1 MEPAVHDPARVAH
14 HASNAPTAEPP
25 SSVPDGFQVAAVASL
40 AGLRDS
46 CGNVP
51 LDACVLVR
59 KTWVVPASVSPRAA
73 AVLLQVDGVLSLQE
87 IAAKSNLSLP
97 DTIGAYLD
105 LLGLG
110 IVDAAPATSP
120 PSLPAPPSLPSPASL
135 GAPASLASLADSD
148 SPANDTVSD
157 GNDTR
162 ISDIIGDLARLSDA
176 TSVPRLRG
184 AVEWTDLAPSE
195 AWLVSVVRE
204 GMPLAGIMQTSPLG
218 EEETLRLLARLIS
231 ARVITLPA

>member
-1 MEPAVHDPARVAH
+1 MQRALVDSSPVAY
-14 HASNAPTAEPP
+14 HASNAPTEVPP

-59 KTWVVPASVSPRAA
+59 KSGVVPTSVSDRAA

-87 IAAKSNLSLP
+87 IAAKTKLSLP

-110 IVDAAPATSP
+110 VVDAAPATSVP
-120 PSLPAPPSLPSPASL
+120 QPEIP
-135 GAPASLASLADSD
+135 SLASQPPLE
-148 SPANDTVSD
+148 
-157 GNDTR
+157 GNDNTR
-162 ISDIIGDLARLSDA
+162 VSDIIGDLARLSDA
-176 TSVPRLRG
+176 SSVPRLRG

-195 AWLVSVVRE
+195 AWLVSIVRE
-204 GMPLAGIMQTSPLG
+204 GMPLEGIMQTSPLG
-218 EEETLRLLARLIS
+218 EEETLRLLASLIN
-231 ARVITLPA
+231 ARVITLLG

>member
-1 MEPAVHDPARVAH
+1 MQRALVDSSPVSSPVAY
-14 HASNAPTAEPP
+14 HASNAPTEVPP

-59 KTWVVPASVSPRAA
+59 KSGVVPASVSGRAA

-87 IAAKSNLSLP
+87 IAAKTKLSLP

-110 IVDAAPATSP
+110 VVDAAPATSVP
-120 PSLPAPPSLPSPASL
+120 QPELPELPSLPT
-135 GAPASLASLADSD
+135 LASQPPLE
-148 SPANDTVSD
+148 
-157 GNDTR
+157 GNDNTR
-162 ISDIIGDLARLSDA
+162 VSDIIGDLARLSDA

-184 AVEWTDLAPSE
+184 AVEWTDLAPTE
-195 AWLVSVVRE
+195 AWLVSIVRE
-204 GMPLAGIMQTSPLG
+204 GLPLEGIMQTSPLG
-218 EEETLRLLARLIS
+218 EEETLRLLASLIK
-231 ARVITLPA
+231 ARVITLLG

>member
-1 MEPAVHDPARVAH
+1 MQRALLDSSRPSPVVY
-14 HASNAPTAEPP
+14 HASNAPTEVPQ
-25 SSVPDGFQVAAVASL
+25 SSVPDGFQIAAVASL

-59 KTWVVPASVSPRAA
+59 RSGVVPASVSDRAA

-87 IAAKSNLSLP
+87 IAAKTNLSLP

-110 IVDAAPATSP
+110 VVDAAPATGIP
-120 PSLPAPPSLPSPASL
+120 GPQIP
-135 GAPASLASLADSD
+135 SLASQPPLEG
-148 SPANDTVSD
+148 NDNTRVSD
-157 GNDTR
+157 IVGE
-162 ISDIIGDLARLSDA
+162 LARLSDA

-195 AWLVSVVRE
+195 AWLVSIVRE
-204 GMPLAGIMQTSPLG
+204 GLPLEGIMKTSPLG
-218 EEETLRLLARLIS
+218 EEETLRLLASLID
-231 ARVITLPA
+231 ARVITLLG